1 MIEKR
6 LGQSELRREK
16 WETKKLFL
24 GSLGKNVR
32 EKEMNH
38 NKTKQNKT
46 KENKSKQNKTK
57 QNKTKQKG
65 RRSVAFM
72 VNMEKQGMKSGAFL
86 VTF

>member
-1 MIEKR
+1 MGNKETVFGISWQKR
-6 LGQSELRREK
+6 SREGN
-16 WETKKLFL
+16 E
-24 GSLGKNVR
+24 SQQN
-32 EKEMNH
+32 E
-38 NKTKQNKT
+38 TKQNKR
-46 KENKSKQNKTK
+46 KQIKTK